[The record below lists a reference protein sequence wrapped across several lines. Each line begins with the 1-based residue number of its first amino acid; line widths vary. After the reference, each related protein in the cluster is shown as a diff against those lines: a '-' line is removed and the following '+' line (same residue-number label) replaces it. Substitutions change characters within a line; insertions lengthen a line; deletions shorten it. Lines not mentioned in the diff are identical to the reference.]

1 MTEKSK
7 ADVKEDTAL
16 YEAGVPFAVC
26 DVCGYVNKGLRGQC
40 KQCSN
45 DLNISLFHIYKE
57 EKKQ

>member
-1 MTEKSK
+1 MTEKEK
-7 ADVKEDTAL
+7 NDIKDDAAL

-26 DVCGYVNKGLRGQC
+26 DVCGYVNKGVRSQC

-45 DLNISLFHIYKE
+45 YLDSSLFHIYKE